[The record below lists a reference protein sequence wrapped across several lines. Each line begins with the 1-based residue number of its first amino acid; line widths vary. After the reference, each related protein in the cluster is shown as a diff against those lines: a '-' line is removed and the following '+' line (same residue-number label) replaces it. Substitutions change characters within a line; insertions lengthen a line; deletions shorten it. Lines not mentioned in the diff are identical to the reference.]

1 MPPILALPGQ
11 SVGSWAHH
19 IGFFERELPP
29 IRMEF
34 SSDGQFLMVNPPTSQ
49 YMLLVKYKS
58 TPSAIL
64 HNIHSFIP
72 ILLVLSCS
80 HENIYW
86 LVVWNIFLF
95 SHRLGIIIP
104 TDFHIFQGGVETTNV
119 YIYIY
124 IHTYTHTY
132 MHIAISSYYY

>member
-1 MPPILALPGQ
+1 MNEPCHDTALPDAGDAKIAGCPPILALPGQ

-49 YMLLVKYKS
+49 YMLLVVYKS

-80 HENIYW
+80 HDNIYW
-86 LVVWNIFLF
+86 LVVWNIFYF
-95 SHRLGIIIP
+95 PI
-104 TDFHIFQGGVETTNV
+104 DWE
-119 YIYIY
+119 
-124 IHTYTHTY
+124 
-132 MHIAISSYYY
+132 